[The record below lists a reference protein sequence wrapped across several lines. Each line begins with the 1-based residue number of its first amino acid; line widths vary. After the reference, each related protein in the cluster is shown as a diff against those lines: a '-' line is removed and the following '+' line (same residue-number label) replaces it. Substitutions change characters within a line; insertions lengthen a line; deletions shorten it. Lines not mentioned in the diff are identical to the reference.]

1 MVVQWDKTGLSSLIV
16 LAIAT
21 PCHDVTGMMF
31 GMENYPQHVFQASEK
46 TYRFIMVYYMEL
58 FDFKCLELI
67 DLLRQKC
74 CRYLATDG

>member
-1 MVVQWDKTGLSSLIV
+1 MVIQWDKTGLSSLIV

-46 TYRFIMVYYMEL
+46 IYRFIMVYMEL
-58 FDFKCLELI
+58 FDFKFSELI
-67 DLLRQKC
+67 DLLWQKC